1 MQFSKE
7 TLKGAIDPVVL
18 NILQKNGE
26 SYGYELVQMIKE
38 KTDGIFD
45 LKEGTVY
52 PLLYRLE
59 DQGLID
65 SSFKSTTTSKPRRYY
80 KITKSGEKL
89 LKSKTDEYSSFIK
102 AMKRALS
109 LSSV

>member
-7 TLKGAIDPVVL
+7 ILKGAIDPVVL
-18 NILQKNGE
+18 NILHKHGE
-26 SYGYELVQMIKE
+26 CYGYELVQLIRE
-38 KTDGIFD
+38 QTDGIFD

-59 DQGLID
+59 DQKLIS
-65 SSFKSTTTSKPRRYY
+65 SSFKSTLTSKPRRYY
-80 KITKSGEKL
+80 EITKAGEKL
-89 LKSKTDEYSSFIK
+89 LESKTNEYSSFIK

-109 LSSV
+109 LSLV